1 MNVFDLIGEELKGFE
16 NDIDFFNFISDIS
29 IKVIILIDVLEVDVY
44 EICVK

>member
-1 MNVFDLIGEELKGFE
+1 MNVFDLIREELKVFE

>member
-1 MNVFDLIGEELKGFE
+1 MNVFDLISEELKAFE

-44 EICVK
+44 EICEK

>member
-1 MNVFDLIGEELKGFE
+1 MNVFDLISEELKVFE